1 MGKNRFIF
9 LTLLA
14 LLILLFLSESAPLW
28 SGDKVPENKL
38 NLLLITIDTLRAD
51 RLSCYSTEYVQ
62 TPNIDSLAAKS
73 TLFTRAFAHTSTTLP
88 SHANIL
94 LGTTPLYHGV
104 HDNSNFK
111 VRDEFLTLAEHLK
124 TEGYSTGAFVG
135 AYPLDS
141 IFGLSQGFDIYD
153 GDFGQTVAGQRS
165 QERPAEIVM
174 DKALEYLNQS
184 DSPWFL
190 WIHCY
195 DPHDP
200 YEPPEPFKT
209 KYSGHLYDGEVAYV
223 DSVLNK
229 LFQYLGNKD
238 FYENTVIV
246 FTGDHGE
253 SLGEHGEE
261 THGFLSYNSTIWVP
275 LMIYSPG
282 IKPQTVKQN
291 VSHID
296 LFPTICDILNINQ
309 PSFLQGTS
317 LTPLMNGKNLKESSI
332 YFESLLPYYTMG
344 WAPIR
349 GIIKGNT
356 KYFDSPIPELYD
368 LEKDFNETR
377 DLSQKNN
384 LDIYRKQLSE
394 LIHNQESQESN
405 EAKQIMSREAL
416 EKLKSLGYVGDTV
429 GEKKKTFSRE
439 DDVKVL
445 LPYYKKSVEA
455 LDLFNSGHE
464 DKGIKLLREVITE
477 KKNIS
482 AAYLN
487 LATIFNS
494 QGKQSDAIQV
504 LRMGSDFIPESFQIY
519 SSFVKYLVEAN
530 QWDEIINVFQR
541 IPIKQAEFD
550 PLVWNRVGL
559 AYLNIGNFD
568 KALQFCEKAAS
579 IDERY
584 AISYNNL
591 GSIHLNIFNFSTNPE
606 ALQKALSNYQKT
618 IELDPKISAAHDGLG
633 FIYMFEKKYD
643 KAIYHLEIAHQLDPS
658 VDNIIYN
665 LGVAHIK
672 KGDKIN
678 ALSFFN
684 EFKGCPSFQQMTA
697 EEKDK
702 LEDYILQCKEKENNN

>member
-1 MGKNRFIF
+1 MGKNRTVGLFFVTVFVLIF
-9 LTLLA
+9 LSYTFPLLSNNNA
-14 LLILLFLSESAPLW
+14 EN
-28 SGDKVPENKL
+28 DKF

-51 RLSCYSTEYVQ
+51 RLSCYSTEHVK
-62 TPNIDSLAAKS
+62 TPAIDSLAAKS

-141 IFGLSQGFDIYD
+141 IFGLSQGFDTYD
-153 GDFGQTVAGQRS
+153 GDFAQSVAGQRS
-165 QERPAEIVM
+165 NERPAEIVV

-184 DSPWFL
+184 TSPWFL

-223 DSVLNK
+223 DSVLKK
-229 LFQYLGNKD
+229 LFQYLENKD
-238 FYENTVIV
+238 LYENTLIV

-261 THGFLSYNSTIWVP
+261 THGFLSYNSSIWVP

-296 LFPTICDILNINQ
+296 LFPTICDILHINQ

-317 LTPLMNGKNLKESSI
+317 LTRLINRKKQKESSI

-349 GIIKGNT
+349 GIIQNNIK
-356 KYFDSPIPELYD
+356 FIDSPIPELYD
-368 LEKDFNETR
+368 LKKDFDEMR
-377 DLSQKNN
+377 DISQKTN
-384 LDIYRKQLSE
+384 LNIYQKQLSK
-394 LIHNQESQESN
+394 LIQNQKSQES
-405 EAKQIMSREAL
+405 EGAKQNLNREAL

-429 GEKKKTFSRE
+429 GEKKKTFSRK

-445 LPYYKKSVEA
+445 LPYYNKAVEA
-455 LDLFNSGHE
+455 LDLFHSGNE

-482 AAYLN
+482 SAYLN
-487 LATIFNS
+487 LAEIFKLKGRLS
-494 QGKQSDAIQV
+494 SAISV
-504 LRMGSDFIPESFQIY
+504 LRMGFDFIPESFQIY
-519 SSFVKYLVEAN
+519 SSFIKYLLEAN
-530 QWDEIINVFQR
+530 QWNEIINVFQK
-541 IPIKQAEFD
+541 IPIEQAEFD
-550 PLVWNRVGL
+550 PLVWNYVGV
-559 AYLNIGNFD
+559 AYLNIGDFD
-568 KALQFCEKAAS
+568 KALQFCEKGAS
-579 IDERY
+579 IDDRN

-591 GSIHLNIFNFSTNPE
+591 GSIHLNIFNLSKNPE
-606 ALQKALSNYQKT
+606 SLQKALLNYQKV
-618 IELDPKISAAHDGLG
+618 IELDPKISAAHDGIS

-643 KAIYHLEIAHQLDPS
+643 KAIYHLEAALQIQPDL
-658 VDNIIYN
+658 DNIVYN
-665 LGVAHIK
+665 LGVAYLK
-672 KGDKIN
+672 KGDKTK

-684 EFKGCPSFQQMTA
+684 QFKGGNSYQQMTST
-697 EEKDK
+697 EKEK
-702 LEDYILQCKEKENNN
+702 LENYILQCKKK